1 MSAARPFILCSA
13 GVVGIALVCVYLN
26 AAESPTPAAKV
37 PDLSQRVT
45 THEERVARLERL
57 LAEPTIPGSPLV
69 APPAPTPT
77 PGLPSVPAQ
86 PQLTPSL
93 PRNAVPFE
101 FNGGTY
107 YIVPLA
113 KEAAQK

>member
-13 GVVGIALVCVYLN
+13 GVVGITLLGVYLN
-26 AAESPTPAAKV
+26 AAESPTPAVRA

-45 THEERVARLERL
+45 TLEERVVRLEKL
-57 LAEPTIPGSPLV
+57 LADRAPGSPLV
-69 APPAPTPT
+69 APPTPT
-77 PGLPSVPAQ
+77 PAPGPPVPTQ
-86 PQLTPSL
+86 PQLTPGL

-113 KEAAQK
+113 KEAAR